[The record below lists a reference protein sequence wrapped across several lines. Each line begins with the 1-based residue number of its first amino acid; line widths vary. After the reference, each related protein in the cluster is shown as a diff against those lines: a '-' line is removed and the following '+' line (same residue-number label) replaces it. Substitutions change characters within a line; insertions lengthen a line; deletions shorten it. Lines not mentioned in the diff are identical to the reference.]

1 MIPSPYQQAIY
12 DWIEHG
18 AGNAVVDA
26 VAGAGKTSTLLEGA
40 KRLKTT
46 NACFVAFNKVIAD
59 EIASRLQAIDS
70 PMQASTIHSL
80 GKRCLG
86 KARVESNK
94 YTKLCR
100 KYLRAVPDLE
110 TVLKDTTESTAVKQ
124 LRTLV
129 NFVQLTMTEP
139 TESHLLD
146 LALHYALDGLLL
158 IIARNPALWETI

>member
-59 EIASRLQAIDS
+59 EIASCLQAIDS

-86 KARVESNK
+86 KSA
-94 YTKLCR
+94 C
-100 KYLRAVPDLE
+100 
-110 TVLKDTTESTAVKQ
+110 
-124 LRTLV
+124 
-129 NFVQLTMTEP
+129 
-139 TESHLLD
+139 
-146 LALHYALDGLLL
+146 
-158 IIARNPALWETI
+158 